1 MLRILTVVIL
11 LVVFIAPAYAQ
22 QRGSGRRGA
31 GTQVRQR
38 IHQPGTG
45 QQTGTAMQKR
55 DRKRDGTGVNCANG
69 PCLQQQQTTQTQTQ
83 TQTRAQSQTRT
94 QLEGEQQAQ
103 TQTKSQVRTQTEATT
118 QTGKP
123 TPQE

>member
-1 MLRILTVVIL
+1 MLRKLTVVIL

-83 TQTRAQSQTRT
+83 NRAQSQTRT
-94 QLEGEQQAQ
+94 QLGGEQQAQ
-103 TQTKSQVRTQTEATT
+103 TQTKSQVRTQTEANT

-123 TPQE
+123 TPKE